1 MAYAILFIVSS
12 VIGTASG
19 APYNV
24 SREEPREGWVSQ
36 PDGRGTFDI
45 LFSCLFTVFL
55 CTWTALHLNVP
66 ALHETYW
73 QQFRRKCRW
82 AIQTIMAPEFV
93 LGFASGQKVEA
104 QRSVEMFRAL
114 GYKDWTVRHGFYA
127 NMGGFHLQAEGF
139 PSFPINA
146 KQLHYLVKRKYV
158 AFPEFSAKDVWDKSK
173 ADGFQ
178 KLFTCIQ
185 TGWFIIQ
192 IIGRAIQHLPV
203 TTLELTTLG
212 FVFCTLVMYYQWADK
227 PLDVARPTIIRPPI
241 TINPPPITIDPPPI
255 TTNPPP
261 ITTDP
266 PPITTDPPPITT
278 DPPPITIDQILIE
291 GGDIASQPYKQTP
304 LDFIDNLS
312 PSWLTEAQPH
322 LRFRRGPPER
332 PLPRFTNDR
341 FPVIGASLEAIMFF
355 IYSMTYCSL
364 HFIGWNFS
372 FPTNIERTLWR
383 SASITMVS
391 SALVFWICET
401 YQDGRRIGRWER
413 WYARMFPE
421 KGEKAYRMG
430 LSPQSR
436 KEIMFIPVW
445 EVVIMIPVTFI
456 YSLARSYIV
465 IEIFLSQRSLP
476 KGAFDTVDWSKYI
489 PHI

>member
-1 MAYAILFIVSS
+1 MAYAILVIISL
-12 VIGTASG
+12 VIGTTSG

-24 SREEPREGWVSQ
+24 STEEPREGWVSQ

-55 CTWTALHLNVP
+55 CTWTSLHLNVP

-114 GYKDWTVRHGFYA
+114 GYKKWTVRHGFYA
-127 NMGGFHLQAEGF
+127 NMGGFHLKAKGF
-139 PSFPINA
+139 ASFPINA
-146 KQLHYLVKRKYV
+146 KQLHYLVKRKYIV
-158 AFPEFSAKDVWDKSK
+158 FPEFSAKDVWDKSK

-212 FVFCTLVMYYQWADK
+212 FVFCTLVMYYQWANK
-227 PLDVARPTIIRPPI
+227 PLDVARPTIIR
-241 TINPPPITIDPPPI
+241 TTYTIDR
-255 TTNPPP
+255 
-261 ITTDP
+261 
-266 PPITTDPPPITT
+266 
-278 DPPPITIDQILIE
+278 ILIE
-291 GGDIASQPYKQTP
+291 GGDIASQPYEQTP
-304 LDFIDNLS
+304 LDFIDNQS
-312 PSWLTEAQPH
+312 PSWLTEVQPH

-445 EVVIMIPVTFI
+445 EVVIMIPVTVI